1 MAGRPTLF
9 YDLGSPYAYLAVSRA
24 GAVLGVEPRLEPVLL
39 GAIFSLRGHESW
51 SQTAAR
57 AENVAEVEARA
68 ARYGLPPLRWP
79 PGWPPNTLAA
89 MRACVWAGP
98 KFARVAFGRAFADG
112 NDLADRA
119 VLAQVAAEAGVDPGA
134 LLAAVE
140 TPEVKDRLKAATAAA
155 WERGVTGVPTVLAAD
170 QLFYGDD
177 RLEEAAAA
185 LTEPSPH
192 IPPH

>member
-1 MAGRPTLF
+1 MAERPTLF

-24 GAVLGVEPRLEPVLL
+24 GAALGVEPRLEPVLL
-39 GAIFSLRGHESW
+39 GAIFSLRGHGSW

-89 MRACVWAGP
+89 MRACAWAGEQ
-98 KFARVAFGRAFADG
+98 FARLAFRRAFADG
-112 NDLADRA
+112 DDLADRA
-119 VLAQVAAEAGVDPGA
+119 VLARIAEEAHRDPVA
-134 LLAAVE
+134 LLAAIE

-155 WERGVTGVPTVLAAD
+155 WERGVTGVPTVLAD
-170 QLFYGDD
+170 GRLFHGDD
-177 RLEEAAAA
+177 RLEDAAQALARAA
-185 LTEPSPH
+185 RR
-192 IPPH
+192 IPAD